1 MAKFINVN
9 LKGQDFSKIW
19 MDDLIFVGSNLED
32 VNFSGTRLV
41 NSIIVNSSLSGAK
54 FNEKTE
60 FIRVRILNNKL
71 DDDLLREIVVWYL
84 YRPED
89 GACIRPCTKEAA
101 RNAVNQE
108 YEKYLQKNIKTG
120 VIILQR
126 SNLITEEE
134 LDTILRTHPY
144 KE

>member
-1 MAKFINVN
+1 
-9 LKGQDFSKIW
+9 
-19 MDDLIFVGSNLED
+19 LED
-32 VNFSGTRLV
+32 VNFSGTQLY

-89 GACIRPCTKEAA
+89 GKCIRPCDSIVAA

-134 LDTILRTHPY
+134 LNTILRTHPY